1 MIHTSNLHKTY
12 GHGSGS
18 VHALKGVELQIET
31 GEFVA
36 VMGRSG
42 SGKSTLLRILGLL
55 DEPSQGDIYVDGVNI
70 ARLPERKKA
79 KFRLNKFGFVF
90 QEQSLVS
97 ELTVLENVYLPAICS
112 SHNNE
117 YIDYARE
124 LLDVVG
130 LTDRLQHYPGEI
142 SGGEQ
147 QRVAIARSIVNKP
160 KILFAD
166 EPTASL
172 DEESSHIV
180 LDLFSRLNRDMGQT
194 IIMVTH
200 EPEDRKY
207 VDRVIYLRN
216 GAVDLGGAPLSPDL
230 LN

>member
-1 MIHTSNLHKTY
+1 VINTLNLHKIY
-12 GHGSGS
+12 GHGSNS

-55 DEPSQGDIYVDGVNI
+55 DEPSQGDIFVDGINI
-70 ARLPERKKA
+70 AQLPERKKA

-90 QEQSLVS
+90 QEHSLVS

-117 YIDYARE
+117 YIEYARG
-124 LLDVVG
+124 LLEVVG
-130 LTDRLQHYPGEI
+130 LADRLQHYPGEI

-147 QRVAIARSIVNKP
+147 QRVAVARSIINKP

-172 DEESSHIV
+172 DEESSRVV
-180 LDLFSRLNRDMGQT
+180 LELFTKLNRDMEQT
-194 IIMVTH
+194 IVMVTH

-207 VDRVIYLRN
+207 VHRVIHMRS
-216 GAVDLGGAPLSPDL
+216 GSIDRGGDH
-230 LN
+230 